1 MRRMRKEKKPS
12 LFAEILGAVTKY
24 FLIAVGAVVLLI
36 ALSGVRVIESG
47 NVAIVLRFGK
57 LVGESYDEQVH
68 EPGLLFAFPYI
79 IDEVVTVPTGSVIE
93 QTVSTH
99 YTSGEMTTLRQ
110 NGYVVTADQNIAVVR
125 ASVKYMIT
133 DPVAYALRVADIPSL
148 IDATVGTSMVST
160 AAGMSVDDL
169 LTSGKDDFSRS
180 VLTSAQAKL
189 SAAGAGITLGTIEL
203 TDVGMPAEVRD
214 TYNEVN
220 SATVR
225 ASTML
230 EEAKK
235 YRETLIPSAEATAA
249 KLKNDAASAYS
260 SAIATANNE
269 LSEFRGVLDEY
280 KQNPELV
287 KIRLYNSKLSEAV
300 SKIGKV
306 RVVGGGESK
315 IFIFGE

>member
-1 MRRMRKEKKPS
+1 MRNEKKPS

-24 FLIAVGAVVLLI
+24 FLIAVGAVVVLI

-57 LVGESYDEQVH
+57 LVGNSYEEQVH

-148 IDATVGTSMVST
+148 IDATVSTAMVST
-160 AAGMSVDDL
+160 AAGVSVDDL
-169 LTSGKDDFSRS
+169 LTSGKDDFARS
-180 VLTSAQAKL
+180 VLVSAQAKL

-203 TDVGMPAEVRD
+203 TDVGMPTEVRD
-214 TYNEVN
+214 TYDEVN

-235 YRETLIPSAEATAA
+235 YRETLLPQAEATAA
-249 KLKNDAASAYS
+249 KLKNDASSAYS
-260 SAIATANNE
+260 SAVAKANNE

-280 KQNPELV
+280 TQNPELV

-300 SKIGKV
+300 RRIGKV
-306 RVVGGGESK
+306 RVVGDGETK
-315 IFIFGE
+315 IFISGD

>member
-1 MRRMRKEKKPS
+1 MRNEKKPS

-24 FLIAVGAVVLLI
+24 FLIAVGAVVVLI
-36 ALSGVRVIESG
+36 ALSGVRAIESG

-57 LVGESYDEQVH
+57 LVGNSYEEQVH

-133 DPVAYALRVADIPSL
+133 DPVAYALSVADIPSL
-148 IDATVGTSMVST
+148 IDATVSTAMVST
-160 AAGMSVDDL
+160 AAGVSVDDL
-169 LTSGKDDFSRS
+169 LTSGKDDFARS
-180 VLTSAQAKL
+180 VLVSAQAKL

-203 TDVGMPAEVRD
+203 TDVGMPTEVRD
-214 TYNEVN
+214 TYDEVN

-235 YRETLIPSAEATAA
+235 YRETLLPQAEATAA
-249 KLKNDAASAYS
+249 KLKNDASSAYS
-260 SAIATANNE
+260 SAVAKANNE

-280 KQNPELV
+280 TQNPELV
-287 KIRLYNSKLSEAV
+287 KIRLYNSKLGEAV
-300 SKIGKV
+300 RRIGKV
-306 RVVGGGESK
+306 RVVGDGETK
-315 IFIFGE
+315 IFISGD

>member
-1 MRRMRKEKKPS
+1 MRNEKKPS

-24 FLIAVGAVVLLI
+24 FLIAVGAVVVLI

-57 LVGESYDEQVH
+57 LVGNSYEEQVH

-148 IDATVGTSMVST
+148 IDATVSTAMVST
-160 AAGMSVDDL
+160 AAGVSVDDL
-169 LTSGKDDFSRS
+169 LTSGKDDFAKS
-180 VLTSAQAKL
+180 VLVSAQAKL

-203 TDVGMPAEVRD
+203 TDVGMPTEVRD
-214 TYNEVN
+214 TYDEVN

-235 YRETLIPSAEATAA
+235 YRETLLPQAEATAA
-249 KLKNDAASAYS
+249 KLKNDASSAYS
-260 SAIATANNE
+260 SAVAKANNE

-280 KQNPELV
+280 TQNPELV

-300 SKIGKV
+300 RRIGKV
-306 RVVGGGESK
+306 RVVGDGETK
-315 IFIFGE
+315 IFISGD